1 MADLVKRFHEAHQ
14 RRYGHMAQA
23 EAVEIVNFQVTA
35 VALIAKPAWKTFERT
50 DAAAKPH
57 DVRQAYFSAGDARA
71 APVFRRSTLQPGV
84 RIEGPAIVEEQTS
97 TTVLYPGQRAEV
109 DEYLNVEIELP

>member
-1 MADLVKRFHEAHQ
+1 
-14 RRYGHMAQA
+14 MAQA

-50 DAAAKPH
+50 DAPAKPH
-57 DVRQAYFSAGDARA
+57 EARQAYFSAGDAREG
-71 APVFRRSTLQPGV
+71 PVFRRSTLHPGR

-97 TTVLYPGQRAEV
+97 TTVVYPGQRAKV
-109 DEYLNVEIELP
+109 DQYLTTQIDLL

>member
-50 DAAAKPH
+50 NAPAKPH
-57 DVRQAYFSAGDARA
+57 EARQTYFSAGDAREV
-71 APVFRRSTLQPGV
+71 PVFRRSTLHPGM

-109 DEYLNVEIELP
+109 DEYLNVEIELL